1 MTKETANEMTQ
12 FGEIEVVRNVT
23 LPFIIIP
30 ADGVPFYMKFNT
42 AIEPDKTTFSE
53 RVRKGKVNADGTQQS
68 AEPMHIAE
76 VTNLQSGE
84 VGRLVAHQ
92 VLESNLDEAYPNA
105 GYVGKYFKIS
115 KQKSAKRYFT
125 FNIVEI
131 KLKAQDGGKNTGA
144 KK

>member
-1 MTKETANEMTQ
+1 MTQETVNEMAS
-12 FGEIEVVRNVT
+12 FGEFEVVRNIT

-30 ADGVPFYMKFNT
+30 ADGVPFYVKFNT

-53 RVRKGKVNADGTQQS
+53 RVRKGKVNADGIQQS

-92 VLESNLDEAYPNA
+92 VLESNLNEAYPND

-131 KLKAQDGGKNTGA
+131 KMKTKSEDQVGA
-144 KK
+144 KKR

>member
-1 MTKETANEMTQ
+1 MDQKTPNEMLP

-30 ADGVPFYMKFNT
+30 SDGTPFYMKFET

-53 RVRKGKVNADGTQQS
+53 RVRKGKTNADGTAQS
-68 AEPMHIAE
+68 VEPMHIAE
-76 VTNLQSGE
+76 VTNLQTGE

-92 VLESNLDEAYPNA
+92 VLESNLDEAYPNQ
-105 GYVGKYFKIS
+105 GYVGKYFKVS

-131 KLKAQDGGKNTGA
+131 KLKTQSQEAA
-144 KK
+144 KKR

>member
-1 MTKETANEMTQ
+1 MTPETANEMTQ

-30 ADGVPFYMKFNT
+30 ADGVPFYVKFNT

-53 RVRKGKVNADGTQQS
+53 RVRKGKVSADGTQQS

-131 KLKAQDGGKNTGA
+131 KMKTKSEDQIGA
-144 KK
+144 KKR